1 MKTFAHRFIVLGH
14 ATFALLLL
22 ALGGC
27 GRSDTRV
34 NSDPGPGRPSR
45 ADGGDKAVR
54 PDPNQAAPSAE
65 AKHMTGTDSTG
76 RASDASGGTGGAA
89 ADASSG
95 SAAPAPTKERT

>member
-1 MKTFAHRFIVLGH
+1 MKTFAHRFIVL
-14 ATFALLLL
+14 AQAMFVLLML

-54 PDPNQAAPSAE
+54 PDPNQPAPSAE
-65 AKHMTGTDSTG
+65 TKRTAGTDSTG
-76 RASDASGGTGGAA
+76 RPSDASGGTGGVAS
-89 ADASSG
+89 DATNG
-95 SAAPAPTKERT
+95 TAEPAPANARK